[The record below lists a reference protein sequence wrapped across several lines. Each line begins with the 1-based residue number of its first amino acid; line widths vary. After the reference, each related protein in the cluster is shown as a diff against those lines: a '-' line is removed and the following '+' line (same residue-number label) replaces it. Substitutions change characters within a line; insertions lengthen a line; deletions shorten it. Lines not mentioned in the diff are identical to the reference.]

1 MAVQQESKKQAQKEA
16 FNLSQDKLLRTILKN
31 MKVAEEFQKALKDDI
46 DDSAVDK
53 SLKTFELDSR
63 FPVKKKSGGQIKCGV
78 QMKGTSP
85 LIKKKK

>member
-16 FNLSQDKLLRTILKN
+16 TDIAREQSIKNILKTI
-31 MKVAEEFQKALKDDI
+31 KLAEEFQKALEDDI